1 LFKRISI
8 KTHKTVQVK
17 TVLIVWLATNKAVQ
31 MLSLK
36 LSKRGAN
43 MSSNEPGKFNVSSRY
58 KEYIIDLIN
67 ESHNQLRNE
76 FKYSNQNQWR
86 DARKARNKYNEV
98 IVEFK
103 KNLFMELSGY
113 ETAEKNLERIK
124 RFK

>member
-1 LFKRISI
+1 
-8 KTHKTVQVK
+8 
-17 TVLIVWLATNKAVQ
+17 
-31 MLSLK
+31 MP
-36 LSKRGAN
+36 
-43 MSSNEPGKFNVSSRY
+43 SNEPGKFNVSSRY

-86 DARKARNKYNEV
+86 DARKARNKYNEI

-113 ETAEKNLERIK
+113 ETAEKNLERMK